1 MINSKTTLVIQVRW
15 RAHMELTISGLA
27 NEADYEKAGV
37 ELPRFD
43 VAHMQEKGKAE
54 PRWVHLGPG
63 NIFRA
68 FPARVAH
75 DLIADGEHWPI
86 TAVVPMN
93 PEELDRQLGAHD
105 LMTLSVTLNPD
116 GTRDLK
122 VVAGIAEGL
131 AWARTEDYS
140 RLVEIIKNPRV
151 TMISMTITEKGYGIH
166 DSKGQLSEQVLAD
179 IDSDPRQFHQNT
191 MANIAGLLV
200 HRHDAGGEPINVMS
214 FDNFSHNGDKLR
226 DSILQVMRGWVNGGK
241 LDAAVLEWVENPEKV
256 AFPIT
261 VIDKIT
267 PRPNESV
274 ASELK
279 ALGFTDMDVE
289 LLGRTP
295 IAGFVNAEPTEYLII
310 EDVLVGEVP
319 DFDKYG
325 VNVTSREVADDFENM
340 KVTTCLNPLHTALAT
355 VGVVLEFP
363 TIDSEMRDPALRA
376 FVEQLGRNEG
386 LPVVVD
392 PGIVDPE
399 EFLNEVLEVR
409 FPNRY
414 LPDNPARIAMDT
426 SQKVGIR
433 FGETIKKYIAQD
445 RDLNELT
452 AIPLAIANWLRY
464 LLAVTDAGEPFEP
477 SPDPLLDEL
486 QAQLAGVEL
495 GKPVDA
501 HTAVQPILSNPEI
514 FGVNLYDTPLAQ
526 RIEQLFTEL
535 VAGPGA
541 VRTTLNKEMMA

>member
-1 MINSKTTLVIQVRW
+1 
-15 RAHMELTISGLA
+15 MELTLTGLE
-27 NEADYEKAGV
+27 NRADFEKADV
-37 ELPRFD
+37 ELPSFD
-43 VAHMQEKGKAE
+43 VADVQKKGKEE
-54 PRWVHLGPG
+54 PRWIHLGPG

-75 DLIADGEHWPI
+75 DLLADGEHWPI

-93 PEELDRQLGAHD
+93 PEELDKQLGAHD

-122 VVAGIAEGL
+122 VIAGIAEGL
-131 AWARTEDYS
+131 AWSRPEDYN
-140 RLVEIIKNPRV
+140 RLVEVVKHPKV
-151 TMISMTITEKGYGIH
+151 SMISMTITEKGYGIH
-166 DSKGQLSEQVLAD
+166 DSQGQLSEQVLED
-179 IDSDPRQFHQNT
+179 IDSDPRTFRKNT
-191 MANIAGLLV
+191 MANLAGLLV
-200 HRHDAGGEPINVMS
+200 QRYDAGAEPINVMS
-214 FDNFSHNGDKLR
+214 FDNFSHNGDKLK
-226 DSILQVMRGWVNGGK
+226 DSILQVMRGWVAGGK
-241 LDAAVLEWVENPEKV
+241 LDAEVVAWVEDAEKV
-256 AFPIT
+256 AFPVT

-274 ASELK
+274 GDELT
-279 ALGFTDMDVE
+279 ALGFTDMKVE
-289 LLGRTP
+289 YLGRMP
-295 IAGFVNAEPTEYLII
+295 VAGFVNSEPTEYLII

-325 VNVTSREVADDFENM
+325 VNVTTRKVADDFENM

-355 VGVVLEFP
+355 AGVVLGFP

-386 LPVVVD
+386 LPVVVN

-399 EFLNEVLEVR
+399 DFLNEVLDVR

-414 LPDNPARIAMDT
+414 LPDDPARIAMDT

-433 FGETIKKYIAQD
+433 FGETIKKYIDQD
-445 RDLNELT
+445 RDLADLK
-452 AIPLAIANWLRY
+452 AIPLAIAIWMRY
-464 LLAVTDAGEPFEP
+464 LLAVDDEGNPFDP
-477 SPDPLLDEL
+477 SPDPLLEEL
-486 QAQLAGVEL
+486 QGHLKDVEL

-501 HTAVQPILSNPEI
+501 HAVLQPILSNPSI
-514 FGVNLYDTPLAQ
+514 FGVNLYDTPLAH
-526 RIEQLFTEL
+526 RIEQLLTEL

-541 VRTTLNKEMMA
+541 VRITLNKEMMA

>member
-1 MINSKTTLVIQVRW
+1 
-15 RAHMELTISGLA
+15 MELTLSGIE
-27 NEADYEKAGV
+27 NRADFDRADV
-37 ELPRFD
+37 QLPSFD
-43 VAHMQEKGKAE
+43 VADMQEKGKE
-54 PRWVHLGPG
+54 DPRWIHLGPG

-93 PEELDRQLGAHD
+93 PEELDKQLGAND

-122 VVAGIAEGL
+122 VIAGISEGL
-131 AWARTEDYS
+131 AWSRAEDYN
-140 RLVEIIKNPRV
+140 RLVDIVKQPKV
-151 TMISMTITEKGYGIH
+151 SMISMTITEKGYGIH
-166 DSKGQLSEQVLAD
+166 DSQGQLSEQVRED
-179 IDSDPRQFHQNT
+179 IDSEPRGFHKNT
-191 MANIAGLLV
+191 MATLAGLLV
-200 HRHDAGGEPINVMS
+200 HRFDAGGEPINLMS
-214 FDNFSHNGDKLR
+214 FDNFSHNGDKLK
-226 DSILQVMRGWVNGGK
+226 DSILQVMRGWVAGGK
-241 LDAAVLEWVENPEKV
+241 LDAEVLAWVEDPEKV
-256 AFPIT
+256 SFPVT

-274 ASELK
+274 SEDLK
-279 ALGFTDMDVE
+279 VLGFTDMDIDHV
-289 LLGRTP
+289 GRTP
-295 IAGFVNAEPTEYLII
+295 VAGFVNAEPTEYLII

-355 VGVVLEFP
+355 AGVVLGFP

-376 FVEQLGRNEG
+376 FVERLGRVEG

-392 PGIVDPE
+392 PGIVSPE

-414 LPDNPARIAMDT
+414 LPDDPARIAMDT

-433 FGETIKKYIAQD
+433 FGETIKKYIAQG
-445 RDLNELT
+445 RDLNELK
-452 AIPLAIANWLRY
+452 AISLAIAIWMRY
-464 LLAVTDAGEPFEP
+464 LLAVDDEGQPFDP
-477 SPDPLLDEL
+477 SPDPLLEEL
-486 QAQLAGVEL
+486 QGHLKGVEL
-495 GKPVDA
+495 GQPVDA
-501 HTAVQPILSNPEI
+501 HLVLQPILSNPSI
-514 FGVNLYDTPLAQ
+514 FGVDLYTTPLAM

>member
-1 MINSKTTLVIQVRW
+1 
-15 RAHMELTISGLA
+15 MELTIDGIK
-27 NEADYEKAGV
+27 NKADFEKAGV
-37 ELPRFD
+37 ELPSFD
-43 VAHMQEKGKAE
+43 VAEMQEKGKAN
-54 PRWVHLGPG
+54 PRWIHLGPG

-93 PEELDRQLGAHD
+93 PEELDRQLAAHD

-116 GTRDLK
+116 GTRGLK
-122 VVAGIAEGL
+122 VIAGISEGL
-131 AWARTEDYS
+131 AWARPDDYA
-140 RLVEIIKNPRV
+140 RLVEIVKDPGV

-166 DSKGQLSEQVLAD
+166 DSQGNLSEQVLED
-179 IDSDPRQFHQNT
+179 IASDPRQFHKNT

-200 HRHDAGGEPINVMS
+200 RRYDAGGVPINVMS

-226 DSILQVMRGWVNGGK
+226 DSVTQVMRGWVEGGK

-256 AFPIT
+256 AFPVS

-274 ASELK
+274 ADELTE
-279 ALGFTDMDVE
+279 LGFTDMKVE

-310 EDVLVGEVP
+310 EDVLVGDVP
-319 DFDKYG
+319 NFDKYG
-325 VNVTSREVADDFENM
+325 VNVTSRKVADDFENM

-355 VGVVLEFP
+355 AGVVLGFE
-363 TIDSEMRDPALRA
+363 TIDAEMRDPALRA
-376 FVEQLGRNEG
+376 FVEQLGRKEG
-386 LPVVVD
+386 LPVVVN

-399 EFLNEVLEVR
+399 DFLNEVLEVR

-414 LPDNPARIAMDT
+414 LPDNPSRIAMDT

-433 FGETIKKYIAQD
+433 FGETIKKYIEQG
-445 RDLNELT
+445 RDLGELK
-452 AIPLAIANWLRY
+452 AIPLVIAIWMRY
-464 LLAVTDAGEPFEP
+464 LLAVDDSGKPFDP

-486 QAQLAGVEL
+486 QGHLKGVEL

-501 HTAVQPILSNPEI
+501 HAVLQPILSNPAI

-535 VAGPGA
+535 VAGTGA
-541 VRTTLNKEMMA
+541 VRATLNKEMMA